1 MKTIKQ
7 LADELGISKTAVRK
21 YFTADFR
28 EKHTQTNEKN
38 TILIDETGCKLIAE
52 SLQKHPANP
61 ENKFAETTENQ
72 VLAEVVAMLRAEL
85 DIKNK
90 QIEDL
95 STALAAAQQTAA
107 QAQAL
112 HAGTMRK
119 QLEAPK
125 PNLIKRL
132 FGGKQS
138 GGSAD

>member
-28 EKHTQTNEKN
+28 EKYTQTNEKN
-38 TILIDETGCKLIAE
+38 TILISETGCKLITE
-52 SLQKHPANP
+52 SLRKVPENS
-61 ENKFAETTENQ
+61 ENKFPQTSENL
-72 VLAEVVAMLRAEL
+72 VFADIIATLRAEL

-112 HAGTMRK
+112 HAGTIKKM
-119 QLEAPK
+119 LEAPK
-125 PNLIKRL
+125 PNIIKRI
-132 FGGKQS
+132 FGGKKS
-138 GGSAD
+138 GDSSD